1 METRRDRTLFTSLP
15 AVAMETLTEIWRA
28 ALHIPRPIRHLL
40 ALVAP
45 AILAIVW
52 DRWLRRT

>member
-1 METRRDRTLFTSLP
+1 LFAT
-15 AVAMETLTEIWRA
+15 AMETLTEIWRA

-52 DRWLRRT
+52 DRWLRRV